1 MEESASTLSYVEK
14 AQGITN
20 KPVAT
25 SFLKVGTG
33 AAPVARGE
41 GEAAGSM
48 QDWNALLTRMKYLEE
63 QAAEAEAAL
72 ARKHTQQA
80 EIVARAEEAEAARDT
95 AVADL
100 AAMTAEAE
108 RLRSALDETEA
119 ERRGLAYAL
128 NESLMNDLVN

>member
-33 AAPVARGE
+33 AAPAARGE

-48 QDWNALLTRMKYLEE
+48 
-63 QAAEAEAAL
+63 
-72 ARKHTQQA
+72 
-80 EIVARAEEAEAARDT
+80 RDRNSFKKPFPHYSLS
-95 AVADL
+95 AV
-100 AAMTAEAE
+100 
-108 RLRSALDETEA
+108 R
-119 ERRGLAYAL
+119 RRGRCRTGTRC
-128 NESLMNDLVN
+128 SPT